1 MQTAILSI
9 DGNIGSGKSTLYNNL
24 KKHYEDRS
32 DICFVPEPVDDWKN
46 IVDSENV
53 PILTN
58 LYKNT
63 ATYAFRFQMMAYISR
78 LHLLRQKVKENKY
91 KIIISERSVETDK
104 NVFAKMLYD
113 DGMIEHDEYQIYNK
127 WFDEFLDDIK
137 LTGIIYVKAEPSIC
151 YDRVKIRAREGE
163 NIPIEYLQKCHN
175 YHEDWLSSIE
185 NKLTI
190 EANENV
196 RNDETDNLRKEWIKT
211 IDIWLQNYNNIND
224 IDNSSNNQTES
235 INIELTR
242 PNNYIIDECTFSKDS
257 LFHLQFD
264 GACRGNPS
272 NELGLGAVIS
282 YKNEVKYEES
292 TKMNIENGTN
302 NMAEYQS
309 LILGMKLA
317 LKHNINYL
325 HVEGDSNLVVSQM
338 NGKFAVKSENLIDLH
353 NTAKE
358 LEKKFSFIKF
368 HHIKREF
375 NTKADALANKALDDK
390 L

>member
-1 MQTAILSI
+1 MQPAILSI

-46 IVDSENV
+46 IVDSEKV

-63 ATYAFRFQMMAYISR
+63 AKYAFRFQMMAYISR

-127 WFDEFLDDIK
+127 WFNEFLDDIK

-211 IDIWLQNYNNIND
+211 IDIWLQNYTIDPQSQGND
-224 IDNSSNNQTES
+224 M
-235 INIELTR
+235 ELTI
-242 PNNYIIDECTFSKDS
+242 PNSYTIDETIFTKDS

-272 NELGLGAVIS
+272 NELGLGSVIS

-292 TKMNIENGTN
+292 SKMNIENGTN

-309 LILGMKLA
+309 LIQGMKLA
-317 LKHNINYL
+317 LKHNINCL
-325 HVEGDSNLVVSQM
+325 HVEGDSNLVVNQM

-358 LEKKFSFIKF
+358 LEKQFSFIKF

-375 NTKADALANKALDDK
+375 NTKADALANKALNDK

>member
-1 MQTAILSI
+1 MQPVILSI

-24 KKHYEDRS
+24 KKYYDDRS
-32 DICFVPEPVDDWKN
+32 DICFVPEPVNDWKN

-63 ATYAFRFQMMAYISR
+63 TKFAFRFQMMAYISR

-127 WFDEFLDDIK
+127 WFNEFLDDIK
-137 LTGIIYVKAEPSIC
+137 LTGIIYVKAEPSVC
-151 YDRVKIRAREGE
+151 FERVKIRAREGE
-163 NIPIEYLQKCHN
+163 NIPIEYLQKCHK

-185 NKLTI
+185 KKLII

-196 RNDETDNLRKEWIKT
+196 GNDETDSLRKEWIKT
-211 IDIWLQNYNNIND
+211 INDWLETYNIDSQSQSND
-224 IDNSSNNQTES
+224 
-235 INIELTR
+235 IELTI
-242 PNNYIIDECTFSKDS
+242 PDNLIIDETSFTKDS

-272 NELGLGAVIS
+272 NELGLGAVIN
-282 YKNEVKYEES
+282 YKNEVKYEEFS
-292 TKMNIENGTN
+292 KMNIENGTN
-302 NMAEYQS
+302 NMAEYHS

-317 LKHNINYL
+317 LQHNINYL
-325 HVEGDSNLVVSQM
+325 HVEGDSNLVINQM

-375 NTKADALANKALDDK
+375 NTKADALANKALDEK
-390 L
+390 M